1 MTHLFQSRHLNLF
14 KMSGFMPTR
23 RRPCYGGAGAA
34 MAAAG
39 AISPLK
45 RLRDLHTKSVPFFE
59 CDQRKQWGSKFSG
72 LPRLRI

>member
-1 MTHLFQSRHLNLF
+1 MALGQW
-14 KMSGFMPTR
+14 

-39 AISPLK
+39 ALSPLA

-59 CDQRKQWGSKFSG
+59 CDRRKQWGSKFSG
-72 LPRLRI
+72 LPRLKGLKCVFSVLDIRI